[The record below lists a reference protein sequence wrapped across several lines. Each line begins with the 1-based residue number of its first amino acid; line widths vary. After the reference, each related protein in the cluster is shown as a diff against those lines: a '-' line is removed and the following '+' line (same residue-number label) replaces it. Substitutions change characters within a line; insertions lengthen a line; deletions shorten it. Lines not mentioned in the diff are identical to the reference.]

1 MHPYHL
7 ILKNVDSSEARRVD
21 FRASSPD
28 HAFQI
33 ARNEQSGV
41 FVELWNGASLLARM
55 TKAAENMWQLL
66 PVEGGRPA
74 NAVS

>member
-1 MHPYHL
+1 MHPYYL
-7 ILKNVDSSEARRVD
+7 ILKDVDSSEARRVD
-21 FRASSPD
+21 FRAASPD

-41 FVELWNGASLLARM
+41 FVELWDGASLLARM
-55 TKAAENMWQLL
+55 TKSNENMWQLL
-66 PVEGGRPA
+66 PVEGERPA